1 MELENKKLLKKISEY
16 KDLQD
21 KAIKEKNNE
30 SLLRKGTEKE
40 IAQLKQE
47 IFELRDQK
55 GSIQHELKRT
65 LRLYTGLFTIMSV
78 ISLAIAITSI
88 VGHSDAILE
97 CGRWFAD
104 RLGNLHTLFSTLKNE
119 YMMVFTFTGN
129 VFTKLAPLWCYVI
142 TSVISLAV
150 AVGLFFLFCWVIS
163 MIIEKLSE
171 IKRRYKDG
179 RLKAIISG
187 SVAISLFYVCLY
199 LYEQIKSIIPLNIFS
214 VWLILSLI
222 GVILVNFKEIMKS

>member
-1 MELENKKLLKKISEY
+1 MVL
-16 KDLQD
+16 
-21 KAIKEKNNE
+21 
-30 SLLRKGTEKE
+30 T
-40 IAQLKQE
+40 
-47 IFELRDQK
+47 RDQK
-55 GSIQHELKRT
+55 GSIQNELKRT
-65 LRLYTGLFTIMSV
+65 LRLYTGLFTIMGI
-78 ISLAIAITSI
+78 ISLTIAITSI
-88 VGHSDAILE
+88 VGHSDAVLE

-104 RLGNLHTLFSTLKNE
+104 RWSNLKTLFSTFRNG
-119 YMMVFTFTGN
+119 YMTIFSVTSN

-142 TSVISLAV
+142 TSVIALAV
-150 AVGLFFLFCWVIS
+150 AVGLFFLFCWLLS
-163 MIIEKLSE
+163 MIIEKLST

-222 GVILVNFKEIMKS
+222 GVILVNFKEIIKS